1 MITNLSNKEEW
12 RPIPEHENYLASN
25 LGRIKRA
32 AYTSKIGRYYKERLV
47 SQFVLKNGYVYANI
61 ITDGKPRL
69 MSVHRLVA
77 KAFLDNKHNLPQINH
92 KNEIKTDNR
101 IENLEWCTPEYNV
114 NYGNAIKIRSMKVQK
129 PVYQIDATTDK
140 IVFEWSSATQAA
152 EVLGIH
158 QSSISLCA
166 NGKLHTAG
174 GFKWVLK

>member
-1 MITNLSNKEEW
+1 MITNLSKKEIW
-12 RPIPEHENYLASN
+12 RPIPEHEHYLASS
-25 LGRIKRA
+25 LGRIKRD
-32 AYTSKIGRYYKERLV
+32 AYTSANGRHYKERLV
-47 SQFVLKNGYVYANI
+47 ALFTLKNGYVYANI
-61 ITDGKPRL
+61 LDGEKPKL

-77 KAFLDNKHNLPQINH
+77 KAFLENKYNLPQINH

-114 NYGNAIKIRSMKVQK
+114 NYGNSLKNRAMKLQK

-158 QSSISLCA
+158 QSSISSCV
-166 NGKLHTAG
+166 NGRLNTAG

>member
-1 MITNLSNKEEW
+1 MITNLSKKEEW

-32 AYTSKIGRYYKERLV
+32 AYTSKNGRFYKE
-47 SQFVLKNGYVYANI
+47 
-61 ITDGKPRL
+61 
-69 MSVHRLVA
+69 RLVA
-77 KAFLDNKHNLPQINH
+77 KAFLDNKYNLPQINH

-129 PVYQIDATTDK
+129 PVYQIDASTDK